1 MSNLQ
6 FDREKSN
13 LGGINGLKFIY
24 EKELLR
30 KIDIVKGRVYELV
43 SYSEFIVPD
52 IVLESSTFKEDP
64 KGLNL
69 FEYEYTGF
77 VARDDYEKLL
87 DCISLDNSKIIAVVK
102 DNNMV
107 SRLLGNKSN
116 GCLARLTF
124 NKGKR
129 VADLNAYQ
137 LTIIWKSAHRAAFIT
152 DMDLFTA
159 YQFQDG
165 ELFHFQDGELFGFN
179 D

>member
-1 MSNLQ
+1 M
-6 FDREKSN
+6 
-13 LGGINGLKFIY
+13 
-24 EKELLR
+24 
-30 KIDIVKGRVYELV
+30 
-43 SYSEFIVPD
+43 
-52 IVLESSTFKEDP
+52 
-64 KGLNL
+64 
-69 FEYEYTGF
+69 
-77 VARDDYEKLL
+77 
-87 DCISLDNSKIIAVVK
+87 VK

-116 GCLARLTF
+116 GRLARLTF